1 MKPQTVQTPVVL
13 LASKDKTVRRQVRR
27 GLLTGGLSSRGLT
40 IARTEPQWQE
50 ALNRERPRLVM
61 LDDGISPGNGVVML
75 RSLRH
80 RLPEVLTVYL
90 AEQHT
95 AELERMVRQLGVL
108 YYTEK
113 PVEESALERVLA
125 AVFSVHS
132 STPSRSFSSSSTA
145 P

>member
-1 MKPQTVQTPVVL
+1 MIQAHALV
-13 LASKDKTVRRQVRR
+13 LASKDKAVQRQVRR
-27 GLLTGGLSSRGLT
+27 CLVTAGFSPRSLT
-40 IARTEPQWQE
+40 IVRDEPQWQD

-61 LDDGISPGNGVVML
+61 LDDGISPRNGVVL
-75 RSLRH
+75 LSDLRH

-95 AELERMVRQLGVL
+95 AELERLVRQLGVL

-113 PVEESALERVLA
+113 PAEESALERVLA
-125 AVFSVHS
+125 AVFSAPP
-132 STPSRSFSSSSTA
+132 STPLRSLSSLSTT